1 MEAVPLWLQIV
12 TAVFGSGLLTA
23 VVTAV
28 FNKRKL
34 SADAAKLI
42 TDAAAS
48 VTNTMSKRLQEL
60 EAKEHLRELQEDNFR
75 LRLERHEE
83 WDRML
88 VQRIRLIDPT
98 MQIPDP
104 PSLR

>member
-1 MEAVPLWLQIV
+1 METVPLWLQVVI
-12 TAVFGSGLLTA
+12 AVFGSGLLTA
-23 VVTAV
+23 IVTAV

-48 VTNTMSKRLQEL
+48 VTTTMSTRLQEL
-60 EAKEHLRELQEDNFR
+60 EAKERLRELQEDAFR
-75 LRLERHEE
+75 LKLEKHEE
-83 WDRML
+83 WDRTL
-88 VQRIRLIDPT
+88 VNRVRQIDPT